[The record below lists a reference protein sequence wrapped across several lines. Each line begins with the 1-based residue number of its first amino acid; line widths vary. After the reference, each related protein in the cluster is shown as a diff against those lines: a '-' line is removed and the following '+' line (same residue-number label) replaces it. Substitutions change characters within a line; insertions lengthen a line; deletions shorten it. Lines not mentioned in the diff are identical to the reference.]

1 MAINMTFRQDA
12 DNYAEGYRV
21 GVVIVRDLGQYS
33 WLQPGVTYTAHTLS
47 DAGVLYL
54 PKVSGT
60 QGAAT
65 DICADGSVG
74 TANVE
79 MLSVLID
86 KKVSAKFDGCFT
98 VAGITDINIERALN
112 NYKLKNMANDMQDD
126 VLAAMIA
133 DGTESAVFKADYT
146 TAYAY
151 LQALK
156 REFFAANEEFPTVAL
171 VSMDFYDELMLEGV
185 AFGTPLS
192 DQIYVAGAVGTVMGM
207 LLRPVPRLER
217 DAILYVPEA
226 LHIVEPA
233 NPKVIG
239 DNIIGAVNTET
250 SAFYNGMISVQD
262 TDALKGTAHT
272 YVHKFYGKGI
282 PVADLML
289 VTPEI
294 VVIP

>member
-1 MAINMTFRQDA
+1 MAISMTFRQDA
-12 DNYAEGYRV
+12 GNYAEGYAV
-21 GVVIVRDLGQYS
+21 GDVIVRDLGQYS

-54 PKVSGT
+54 PKISGT

-65 DICADGSVG
+65 DICEDGSVG
-74 TANVE
+74 TSSVE

-98 VAGITDINIERALN
+98 VAGITDQTIERALN
-112 NYKLKNMANDMQDD
+112 NYKIKNMANDLQDD
-126 VLAAMIA
+126 ILAAMLA
-133 DGTESAVFKADYT
+133 DGTESAVVKADYDT
-146 TAYAY
+146 TYAY

-156 REFFAANEEFPTVAL
+156 REFFTANEEFPSIAL
-171 VSMDFYDELMLEGV
+171 VSMNFYDELMLEGV

-192 DQIYVAGAVGTVMGM
+192 DQIYVAGAVGTVMG
-207 LLRPVPRLER
+207 LLVRPVPRLER
-217 DAILYVPEA
+217 DVILYTPDA

-233 NPKVIG
+233 SPKVIG
-239 DNIIGAVNTET
+239 DNILGAINTET
-250 SAFYNGMISVQD
+250 SAFYNGMISVQSL
-262 TDALKGTAHT
+262 DALKGMAYT

-282 PVADLML
+282 PVADMML

-294 VVIP
+294 VA